1 VSKQSASALLAGLV
15 AELDPAAEDRRQMEL
30 GRAASWSQEPVG
42 DVSQDIAPEAP
53 AVVPNE
59 LIRAADAAFL
69 QEPYT
74 EPALPDEDL
83 PPVQRQS
90 ASALLAGLKVEA
102 PAKQPRAS
110 ASALLAEL
118 QVATPAPE
126 AKPLNISFGG
136 PEASLAAAVRGE
148 PKKPVTTPEAA
159 DGSDVTFDA
168 KGPAF
173 QFTGTLVMDPSSG
186 AEQGLDGMVPVAP
199 RGPMAAAVGQA
210 EPVLNRR
217 PRLVP
222 SAGGQIVFDQST
234 PERFT
239 QGVEEAFAAGILP
252 QSNYEKIKAAEA
264 QIFKVVDDRRKL
276 EEKAQADPKLLAVL
290 QGLGRGGAMT
300 AGAVAGAKA
309 FATAGSMAA
318 AATGVGVTT
327 VPVVA
332 AVTGTAGAIV
342 GGVGA
347 GLAYDA
353 LYRQLGQHFEE
364 YDNVMKSAELYPMHK
379 AGGELAMAG
388 LAIGTSVPQAVRGL
402 QTAYQA
408 GGLPQ
413 VARTAGAA
421 GGLGAG
427 TGVVAY
433 PIDAVVRG
441 EEMTPGGF
449 ATAAGT
455 GALSGGFFINNR
467 MARTPE
473 VMRIFAKADAGS
485 KLTAAEETI
494 YRAAYGPLQA
504 AVRRGQV
511 DGQRLVDG
519 RVEVPTTSVAGMMPA
534 AGRAR
539 VQARY
544 ESPMRLPEGAL
555 QAARDYASRPRPVA
569 TPPPAAT
576 TAAPTVPR
584 QAPVNV
590 IPPGE
595 TIIPPPPMTPA
606 MMTPDAFADAMAT
619 ERGLDMDFNPEAT
632 EQLFGEHFRIVRE
645 AINNNQ
651 PVNAAALELY
661 EMQVPYYVTDETT
674 GLSQFD
680 QASFDAWQGY
690 VSGRGEEVKQD
701 AAEAGAVELLAAIRE
716 LGGLPAPKSGG
727 KRAVWKGELQSL
739 YETSRGARDLG
750 IKGAMGLFRKDAPD
764 VDYLV
769 IGLREKGFRVETE
782 ADLFELLDNRLRN
795 GRDVFAYPTMAADQF
810 APVGGRMGRR
820 APRPAPGQMDLL
832 GERDVE
838 FTLAGQTDRSSLTP
852 EEMAMAQRTAE
863 EKAQAEAL
871 QGDLFGEKRGSRRAT
886 KDLLGREISPD
897 QLAFNEQFL
906 LSGVVDPALT
916 STYATDFPDMAAN
929 FAEQEQAIGG
939 PNFGQSGLGVVR
951 VYSRQGAREST
962 VNEFQLPAG
971 AQPVAE
977 FTPAQVRAGEHLKWF
992 AQRRTAEPSPRVQ
1005 ERPALAATEL
1015 QAQTALQ
1022 DLHQIVGNTPDQLQ
1036 IEDNP
1041 DGLDLPEV
1049 TILNADFDG
1058 VEFQI
1063 EHEAGSNSLYLRR
1076 IEAHQMGRGAGTRF
1090 LQTIKQVAEKHG
1102 VSIVT
1107 DPMPMGET
1115 SERRLNAWYKRN
1127 GFLPN
1132 QGQYVYTPKPGL
1144 YAGTARIAEPTD
1156 LTSPDPQAYFDF
1168 SNVPV
1173 SKQPA
1178 GAAAV
1183 QAAAQANDTP
1193 YQAAPV
1199 SAAGGVA
1206 GDVGLADARSRQAAA
1221 YRALLGGDAAAVAEA
1236 IKNGVPLSRLMLGY
1250 ISRESA
1256 SFNIRGAIIK
1266 SPKDLA
1272 LYNLAHR
1279 TPFFESLKIAV
1290 LDDREQVIHSQVVS
1304 TGTLNE
1310 ALAHPRDFAAIVLA
1324 AKEANP
1330 KAKVIGF
1337 MIMHNHPSG
1346 DPSPSDADRAI
1357 TRRFSE
1363 VGDLIGVPLLDH
1375 VITNGESY
1383 VSFMLGGMLSVP
1395 KSVKLARSDAR
1406 PRLPVLPAPEG
1417 QIGLGQMAAFEAVPA
1432 SDAIGLRVRDPK
1444 RVKMVH
1450 ETLQTADPNMIHVIN
1465 VDTRYGIL
1473 SVVRHPMDVKPAD
1486 IIKATSPA
1494 GAYAMVVSLPAMPQ
1508 DEARSLMLRLQ
1519 TAASLMQIH
1528 LLDAAMVGM
1537 DQSFKQQKILE
1548 TPEAPYGSA
1557 DIGPI
1562 SSDPLTVPPQFK
1574 SAGGGAKV
1582 PPGTPAGSAPAA
1594 GVPDWVLQPG
1604 ETSEGRRLIKG
1615 IENFKPGQR
1624 WGYRTIVDFVNKA
1637 VNVEIRYSRSQTSA
1651 THPANYKPAHHMGF
1665 SRDSQSQIV
1674 FHEAGHGLE
1683 ELLRSQSALGGAKLD
1698 TFATELIGLT
1708 QRPGSMAS
1716 DPPASASAA
1725 EKKDY
1730 QIGEGIAEWTR
1741 LLMVDPS
1748 AVQGLKF
1755 TAAVDAMTAAAYPK
1769 LAKALRDGA
1778 RAVNAF
1784 QEKPAALRLMMFDAM
1799 PNANPSANEVIGG
1812 LIRMGEGFIN
1822 SLSSGSRISKLD
1834 RTIFRAIRK
1843 QRDQVGMT
1851 YQQALDRSRQV
1862 RAKYT
1867 DPLLQAYNMILS
1879 IGQET
1884 QLAISGKGAS
1894 KGLRV
1899 VGSDGKFNYFTRQ
1912 AWVDLRN
1919 KIPASKVTEFDN
1931 AAYALEALS
1940 RWKSRGLEYKGMREG
1955 LTPDQL
1961 ELIVAQARRDI
1972 PKFDELFAEQ
1982 SAWFDAVVDLKD
1994 FGRLLKPGER
2004 DKILLTRATYWPLPA
2019 ATTAGRGRG
2028 GRGRGNI
2035 TTGLFRA
2042 KGHSGP
2048 TRQVDEVA
2056 EERAR
2061 TAFEAYYWNRFGLM
2075 LYKNMLKVSAD
2086 RTLPIEARALA
2097 GAQMVQMKMPQAVA
2111 ATVSREE
2118 VIPWVL
2124 EAIKDQMEAA
2134 LGFRP
2139 ELKADDINLSWNF
2152 KDVWRPTKPGDINVV
2167 SLLVDGERRYF
2178 QLGDPAV
2185 FGMFSNPQVASKWAR
2200 FMSWALGPM
2209 TQNWKRNITQGP
2221 VFAIRNLFRD
2231 IFSQTVLNPDPIAW
2245 IPGGTHVLG
2254 TINKFTKKYPQVF
2267 QEGLLLSRVQPTEA
2281 ELVKSIQHGAIW
2293 QWFSE
2298 GWYTSQAKDPVT
2310 KLLATVLQ
2318 PSNLLFPFWK
2328 AADLFNL
2335 IAPGA
2340 AAGALV
2346 GGPVGGV
2353 VGAVVG
2359 PAIGFT
2365 GQGMAAFFE
2374 TAGREGAAV
2383 SVLRR
2388 GGTDEEALLK
2398 YWTAA
2403 GQFNEHAGVAD
2414 ARVVMGIPGFL
2425 NPMFQGTRNA
2435 LQKLSDPDP
2444 KVRGTAWTRMMVMIP
2459 LVFTTAAV
2467 AAYLSMQRKDRDRE
2481 RQRPIEDRMN
2491 FMDLNGFA
2499 IPFPYGPEG
2508 VMATVVYNAV
2518 MDDLLGR
2525 PMKDAEKTSLMLIK
2539 RVFDLGSPLQFLGPQ
2554 FAAINEANMNWSN
2567 FRQRPIV
2574 SPWMAKLSA
2583 SDQYYST
2590 TPEFYQKLGEMF
2602 NYSPAKLQYIMQ
2614 QAISRQADEMVR
2626 LMESI
2631 DGGRPI
2637 QESADVPFV
2646 GRLFVRDPI
2655 GFGSQAV
2662 RDADAI
2668 ESRLQLL
2675 STRLQAKGYGRL
2687 GLFDQDGNPE
2697 YPADRLSPD
2706 LQKLQIQ
2713 LQYLQGLRK
2722 GLRTMEEVQA
2732 LAKAYATAE
2741 QWSEERNARTMM
2753 TDLTQS
2759 LLMGNR
2765 DRIKTI
2771 DQALELLKKIAPA
2784 SPKQQA
2790 ADYLERRF

>member
-59 LIRAADAAFL
+59 LIKAADAAFL

-136 PEASLAAAVRGE
+136 PEASLATAVRGE

-173 QFTGTLVMDPSSG
+173 QFTGTLVMDPASG
-186 AEQGLDGMVPVAP
+186 AKQGLDGMVPVAP

-222 SAGGQIVFDQST
+222 SAGGQIVFDQSS

-252 QSNYEKIKAAEA
+252 QSNYEKIKANTAE
-264 QIFKVVDDRRKL
+264 IFKVVDDRRKL

-290 QGLGRGGAMT
+290 QGLGRGGAIT
-300 AGAVAGAKA
+300 LGAVGGAKLLATGAGAAFLASGVGAPLA
-309 FATAGSMAA
+309 PAA
-318 AATGVGVTT
+318 A
-327 VPVVA
+327 VVA
-332 AVTGTAGAIV
+332 GTAGAI
-342 GGVGA
+342 GGGIAAGVG
-347 GLAYDA
+347 YDA

-569 TPPPAAT
+569 TPPSAAT
-576 TAAPTVPR
+576 TAAPSVPR

-852 EEMAMAQRTAE
+852 EEMAMAQRAAE
-863 EKAQAEAL
+863 EKAQADAL
-871 QGDLFGEKRGSRRAT
+871 QGDLFGE
-886 KDLLGREISPD
+886 
-897 QLAFNEQFL
+897 
-906 LSGVVDPALT
+906 
-916 STYATDFPDMAAN
+916 
-929 FAEQEQAIGG
+929 
-939 PNFGQSGLGVVR
+939 
-951 VYSRQGAREST
+951 
-962 VNEFQLPAG
+962 
-971 AQPVAE
+971 
-977 FTPAQVRAGEHLKWF
+977 
-992 AQRRTAEPSPRVQ
+992 SPRLE
-1005 ERPALAATEL
+1005 ERP
-1015 QAQTALQ
+1015 
-1022 DLHQIVGNTPDQLQ
+1022 
-1036 IEDNP
+1036 
-1041 DGLDLPEV
+1041 
-1049 TILNADFDG
+1049 
-1058 VEFQI
+1058 
-1063 EHEAGSNSLYLRR
+1063 
-1076 IEAHQMGRGAGTRF
+1076 
-1090 LQTIKQVAEKHG
+1090 
-1102 VSIVT
+1102 
-1107 DPMPMGET
+1107 
-1115 SERRLNAWYKRN
+1115 
-1127 GFLPN
+1127 
-1132 QGQYVYTPKPGL
+1132 
-1144 YAGTARIAEPTD
+1144 D
-1156 LTSPDPQAYFDF
+1156 LTLASPDPQAYFDF

-1206 GDVGLADARSRQAAA
+1206 GDVGLADARARQAAA

-1250 ISRESA
+1250 ISREPA

-1304 TGTLNE
+1304 VGTLNE
-1310 ALAHPRDFAAIVLA
+1310 ALAHPRDFAAVVLA

-1330 KAKVIGF
+1330 QAKVIGF

-1383 VSFMLGGMLSVP
+1383 VSFMEGGMLSVP
-1395 KSVKLARSDAR
+1395 KPVKLARSDAR

-1417 QIGLGQMAAFEAVPA
+1417 QIAPGQMAAFEAVPA
-1432 SDAIGLRVRDPK
+1432 SEAVGPRVRDSE

-1473 SVVRHPMDVKPAD
+1473 SVMRHPMDVKPAD

-1494 GAYAMVVSLPAMPQ
+1494 GAHAMVVSLPAMPQ
-1508 DEARSLMLRLQ
+1508 NEARYLMLRLQ
-1519 TAASLMQIH
+1519 TAASLMQIT

-1574 SAGGGAKV
+1574 SAGGGARV
-1582 PPGTPAGSAPAA
+1582 PTGTPAGSAPAA

-1725 EKKDY
+1725 EKKEY

-2004 DKILLTRATYWPLPA
+2004 DKILLTRDTYWPLPA

-2185 FGMFSNPQVASKWAR
+2185 FGMFSNPQVASKAAR

-2231 IFSQTVLNPDPIAW
+2231 IFTQTVLNPDPIAW

-2281 ELVKSIQHGAIW
+2281 ELVNSVQHGAIW

-2328 AADLFNL
+2328 AADLMNL
-2335 IAPGA
+2335 IGPGA

-2491 FMDLNGFA
+2491 FMDHNGFA

-2675 STRLQAKGYGRL
+2675 STRLQAKGYGTL

-2759 LLMGNR
+2759 LLIGNR

-2771 DQALELLKKIAPA
+2771 DQALELLKKIEPA